1 MPQDVFT
8 VIFTQAARAE
18 LIEAQD
24 WYEGEAPGLGRRF
37 RQAINALT
45 ERMSANP
52 RQFPVVFQRARR
64 ALVRRFPYA
73 LFFIVEE
80 QTIFVI
86 ACFHASRDPL
96 QWQRRT

>member
-1 MPQDVFT
+1 VFR

-18 LIEAQD
+18 LIQAQD
-24 WYEGEAPGLGRRF
+24 WYEGEVPGLGRSF
-37 RQAINALT
+37 RQAIDTLA

-52 RQFPVVFQRARR
+52 RQFPVVFKSVRR
-64 ALVRRFPYA
+64 ALLRRFPYA
-73 LFFIVEE
+73 LFFVVEE
-80 QTIFVI
+80 QTLFVI

>member
-1 MPQDVFT
+1 MFR

-18 LIEAQD
+18 LIQAQD
-24 WYEGEAPGLGRRF
+24 WYEGEVPGLGRRF
-37 RQAINALT
+37 RQAIDTLA

-52 RQFPVVFQRARR
+52 RQFPVVFKSVRR
-64 ALVRRFPYA
+64 ALLRRFPYA
-73 LFFIVEE
+73 LFFVVEE
-80 QTIFVI
+80 QTLFVI